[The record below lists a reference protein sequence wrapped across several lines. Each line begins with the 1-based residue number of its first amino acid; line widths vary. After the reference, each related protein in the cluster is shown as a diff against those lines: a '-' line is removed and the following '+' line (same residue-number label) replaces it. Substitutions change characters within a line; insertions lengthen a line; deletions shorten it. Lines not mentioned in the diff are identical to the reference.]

1 MLNILFEDKHIIVCI
16 KPIGVLSQPGQGEGM
31 DMITLLQEYR
41 KNKKESDYIGLVHRL
56 DRNVGGVMVFA
67 KSELATK
74 KLSVAIMERNFTK
87 EYMAVIHGRPLE
99 QSGILKDLMFKDS
112 SKNKSFVVNRMRKGV
127 KEASLE
133 YRTIETIG
141 VAEGEFSLIRVK
153 LHTGRTHQIRV
164 QFASR
169 KLPLVGDG
177 KYGGKDNQCDAALWS
192 YRLAF
197 VHPLTKALVDIKQL
211 PPVQYPFHLFTEE
224 LIKEEVNK
232 EVMLEHK
239 ENR

>member
-1 MLNILFEDKHIIVCI
+1 MLNILYEDKHIIVCV
-16 KPIGVLSQPGQGEGM
+16 KSIGVLSQPAPGEDI
-31 DMITLLQEYR
+31 DMVTLLKEYR
-41 KNKKESDYIGLVHRL
+41 KEKKELDYIGLIHRL
-56 DRNVGGVMVFA
+56 DRNVGGVMVFS
-67 KSELATK
+67 KTELATK

-87 EYMAVIHGRPLE
+87 EYMAVIHGRPTE

-112 SKNKSFVVNRMRKGV
+112 SKNKSFVVKRMRKGV

-133 YRTIETIG
+133 YRVIDTVSVED
-141 VAEGEFSLIRVK
+141 GEFSLVRVK

-164 QFASR
+164 QFSSR

-197 VHPLTKALVDIKQL
+197 VHPIMNTLVDIKKL
-211 PPVQYPFHLFTEE
+211 PPEQYPFCLFSDE
-224 LIKEEVNK
+224 LIKEEENK
-232 EVMLEHK
+232 GTIIED
-239 ENR
+239 